1 MGGGR
6 GGQLEQLEWGGRW
19 ALWMLRMVAGW
30 SARRSNVATRP
41 TARAGPG
48 RDVEN
53 SGRAG
58 ASRGGVRA
66 SVWSSGGGNLGG

>member
-1 MGGGR
+1 
-6 GGQLEQLEWGGRW
+6 
-19 ALWMLRMVAGW
+19 MLRMVAWW